1 MKNIERIVLYA
12 AFAVLLTT
20 ASAIGQELK
29 PEEIIAKHLDSV
41 GKRAMVDQVETLFA
55 LGLSSFESQSPAVK
69 GGGKALVVSD
79 KGDLMFAISL
89 NSKDYPYEKIGYFK
103 DKVSLPFISAGQ
115 RSLLGSFIVEHP
127 KVLTEGLFGG
137 TMSRRWPLWNYDSEK
152 SRIKSLGLKK
162 IDGKKAYVLSYI
174 PDGGGADE
182 FTVKLYF
189 DADTFQHIRTEYHRE
204 YNPQQPQFGV
214 ANQLAN
220 SEITLTE
227 KFSDFRTVDGL
238 TLPYV
243 YSVEFSSNANTS
255 SFKTTW
261 GVRVSQY
268 YINQKLAPDF
278 FTFDAK

>member
-1 MKNIERIVLYA
+1 M
-12 AFAVLLTT
+12 AVLLT
-20 ASAIGQELK
+20 AAAAVGQELK

-41 GKRAMVDQVETLFA
+41 GSRTAIDQVETMFA

-89 NSKDYPYEKIGYFK
+89 NSKDYPYEKIGYFR
-103 DKVSLPFISAGQ
+103 DKVSLPPTSAGQ
-115 RSLLGSFIVEHP
+115 RSLLGSFISEHP
-127 KVLTEGLFGG
+127 KVLTAGLFGG

-152 SRIKSLGLKK
+152 SNIQSLGMKK
-162 IDGKKAYVLSYI
+162 VNGKKAYVLSYL

-189 DADTFQHIRTEYHRE
+189 DAETFQHIRTEYHRE
-204 YNPQQPQFGV
+204 YNPEQPKFGQ

-227 KFSDFRTVDGL
+227 DFSDFKTVDGL

-243 YSVEFSSNANTS
+243 YSVQFSSNANTA

-261 GVRVSQY
+261 GVHISQY

-278 FTFDAK
+278 FTFEPK

>member
-1 MKNIERIVLYA
+1 MRIFKRLVLGA
-12 AFAVLLTT
+12 ALTLLLSAA
-20 ASAIGQELK
+20 ASIGQELQ
-29 PEEIIAKHLDSV
+29 PDAIIAKHLDAV
-41 GKRAMVDQVETLFA
+41 GKRSTVDQVQTLFA
-55 LGLSSFESQSPAVK
+55 LGLSSFESQSPAAK

-89 NSKDYPYEKIGYFK
+89 NSKDYPYEKIGYFN

-115 RSLLGSFIVEHP
+115 RSLLGSFISEHP
-127 KVLTEGLFGG
+127 RVLTEGLFGG
-137 TMSRRWPLWNYDSEK
+137 TMSRRWPLWNYEGSK
-152 SRIKSLGLKK
+152 SKIKSLGVKK
-162 IDGKKAYVLSYI
+162 VNGKKAYVLSYI

-189 DADTFQHIRTEYHRE
+189 DTDTFQHVRTEYHRE

-227 KFSDFRTVDGL
+227 DFSDFKTVDGL

-261 GVRVSQY
+261 GVHVAQY